1 MNVIRHILRNRILI
15 ILLLIIVWSVIS
27 ESPFQKGGVRANM
40 HYIIYFINVVLSFV
54 YILPFLKNKISY
66 KIGVI
71 ISFIFSFIGLLIGLL
86 STEYILE
93 IIYGSD
99 YDINSNKIIANL
111 IFYFSSNLF
120 SMIFSSFIF
129 KKAITN
135 KDNQVENN

>member
-93 IIYGSD
+93 IIDACIQLWHSLRRFRIKLLRNYSLL
-99 YDINSNKIIANL
+99 N
-111 IFYFSSNLF
+111 
-120 SMIFSSFIF
+120 
-129 KKAITN
+129 
-135 KDNQVENN
+135 